1 MSNYKDTVFLPRTSL
16 PVKAKLEAENT
27 ILAGW
32 GNLYR
37 DLRASRDGAIP
48 WVLHDGPPYANGD
61 IHIGHALNKILK
73 DTLVRGH
80 NMLGFDAPFVP
91 GWDCHGLPIEWKV
104 EEEWRKAKRDKNAD
118 PVGFRADCRAFA
130 AKWVETQKG
139 QFKRLGILADWDATN
154 HPVGTGPYLTM
165 TPEAESTIVYL
176 FHEMVRHGLVYRA
189 NKPVLWSPAERTA
202 LAEAEVN
209 ETEHMVPNVWVR
221 FVVLTGPLNDDQAS
235 LLVWTT
241 TPWSL
246 PGNVAVAYNPDIPY
260 GLYEAP
266 SGRYVVAD
274 SLVEQALAGENYTR
288 VRDVTENDFLM
299 PGGNQGRACYNPL
312 GEGYE
317 LSRIIPAS
325 FVRDNSGTGFVHVGP
340 AHATE
345 DWIAWRN
352 YKGPDA
358 KFPNPV
364 MENGVYAADV
374 PVFAGVAVTKGKKFG
389 PANEMIVDHL
399 LAQGALYHREDRPL
413 TVQHSW
419 RSDAVLITRAAPQ
432 VFISMDRD
440 GLSPNTARH
449 DALDELNN
457 YVKFTP
463 PHAKQR
469 MVGMLRDRPDWLVSR
484 QRLWGTP
491 LALFVHRETG
501 EILNDPA
508 VLGAAHQMIA
518 DAGAESW
525 YETSVEDFFKAIQ
538 RNDWADYERIDDVL
552 DVWFDSGCVHY
563 LMGGKAD
570 LVVEGTDQ
578 SRGWFQASLL
588 TAVLTGRT
596 APYHQVLTHGFTLD
610 ATGKKMSKSE
620 GNVIDPLK
628 VIATHG
634 ADTLRVW
641 VASSDVT
648 EDIRISTAAMDS
660 HAETARKVRNTLRY
674 IVGALDG
681 YEADAPA
688 ELPELER
695 YILHRVEEI
704 SDRLK
709 AMLRANDLTQYMATI
724 VKFCVHDLSTM
735 WFDVRKDT
743 LYCDALGSQKRR
755 AYLWTLDRVFEH
767 MVRWIAPVMV
777 FAAEE
782 LWQARHPGESVH
794 LQLWETST
802 ESHRDADLAERWGR
816 ILGYRSAMLA
826 ALEGKR
832 AVGEIKSSTEADLT
846 VMVKLDSQAH
856 NDLQNVDLAE
866 LAIVGNAVL
875 VAFDLYPF
883 NGPVE
888 VSVDTAE
895 TPRCDRCWLSK
906 TDVHDCGDGHLCD
919 RCCEV
924 VQ

>member
-1 MSNYKDTVFLPRTSL
+1 MSKYKDTVFLPRTTL
-16 PVKAKLEAENT
+16 PVKARLETENH

-32 GNLYR
+32 GNLYH
-37 DLRASRDGAIP
+37 DLRAARADALP

-73 DTLVRGH
+73 DVLVRGH

-118 PVGFRADCRAFA
+118 PIGFRADCRAFA
-130 AKWVETQKG
+130 AKWVATQKE
-139 QFKRLGILADWDATN
+139 QFRRLGILADWDAPN
-154 HPVGTGPYLTM
+154 WPHSGGPYLTM
-165 TPEAESTIVYL
+165 TPEAESTIVYV
-176 FHEMVRHGLVYRA
+176 FHEMVRHRLVYRA

-209 ETEHMVPNVWVR
+209 DTEHMVPNIWLR
-221 FVVLTGPLNDDQAS
+221 FPVHSGPLFFEGAN

-246 PGNVAVAYNPDIPY
+246 PGNVAVAYNPEIEY

-274 SLVEQALAGENYTR
+274 SLVEEALSGEPYKRLRGVAASDLEGHTL
-288 VRDVTENDFLM
+288 FH
-299 PGGNQGRACYNPL
+299 PL
-312 GEGYE
+312 GNGYR
-317 LSRIIPAS
+317 SVVAIPAN
-325 FVRDNSGTGFVHVGP
+325 FVRATAGTGFVHVGP
-340 AHATE
+340 AHSTE
-345 DWIAWRN
+345 DWIAWRD
-352 YKGPDA
+352 YKGVDA
-358 KFPNPV
+358 TFPNPV
-364 MENGVYAADV
+364 GENGVYNDDV
-374 PVFAGVAVTKGKKFG
+374 PVFAGIAVTKGKKFG
-389 PANEMIVDHL
+389 PANDAVCEHL
-399 LAQGALYHREDRPL
+399 LTNGMLYHREERPL

-432 VFISMDRD
+432 VFISMDRS

-449 DALDELNN
+449 DALDELN

-469 MVGMLRDRPDWLVSR
+469 MAGMLENRPDWLVSR

-491 LALFVHRETG
+491 LALFVHRQTG

-525 YETSVEDFFKAIQ
+525 YETTPEEFFRAIQ
-538 RNDWADYERIDDVL
+538 RDDWADYERIDDVL

-563 LMGGKAD
+563 MMGGKAD
-570 LVVEGTDQ
+570 LVVEGSDQ

-588 TAVLTGRT
+588 TSVLTGR
-596 APYHQVLTHGFTLD
+596 AVPYHQVLTHGFTLD
-610 ATGKKMSKSE
+610 AAAKKMSKSE

-634 ADTLRVW
+634 ADALRVW

-648 EDIRISTAAMDS
+648 EDMRISMAAMDS

-681 YEADAPA
+681 YSGDKPA

-695 YILHRVEEI
+695 YILHRVDEI
-704 SDRLK
+704 GDVLN
-709 AMLRANDLTQYMATI
+709 AMLRANDLTQYMAAI

-735 WFDVRKDT
+735 WFDIRKDI
-743 LYCDALGSQKRR
+743 LYCDPLGSRKRV
-755 AYLWTLDRVFEH
+755 AYLSTLDQVFEH
-767 MVRWIAPVMV
+767 MVRWIAPVMA

-782 LWQARHPGESVH
+782 LWHARHPERESVH
-794 LQLWETST
+794 LQLWEAAT
-802 ESHRDADLAERWGR
+802 ESHRNADLAERWAR
-816 ILGYRSAMLA
+816 IIGYRAKMLT
-826 ALEGKR
+826 ALEEKR
-832 AVGEIKSSTEADLT
+832 AAGEIKASTEAALT
-846 VMVKLDSQAH
+846 VVVKTDTQAH
-856 NDLQNVDLAE
+856 HDLAQVDIAE
-866 LAIVGNAVL
+866 LAIVGDAVL
-875 VAFDLYPF
+875 ATDPNLDTDIECHAVK
-883 NGPVE
+883 V
-888 VSVDTAE
+888 VD
-895 TPRCDRCWLSK
+895 PRCDRCWLSK
-906 TDVHDCGDGHLCD
+906 PDVHDCGDGHLCD

-924 VQ
+924 VG